1 MPTSEQTN
9 EQSLQDPGDQVRRRV
24 RGVDAVREAL
34 TAGEP
39 VRLLVAA
46 GDAGDA
52 AEELLDWAV
61 RRESA
66 GESLGVR
73 RVGRRELRRMAG
85 PGEPVDV
92 IALVGPDPRA
102 TLSETFRRP
111 GAVWLLAGPSY
122 PGNAGLATR
131 AAEVSGAAGVCID
144 ADFDRAAR
152 RACLRASMRSDRM
165 MPVHFTAWP
174 AALDEAG
181 RVGRRVVAIE
191 DVGDR
196 LPWEVDLCEPAL
208 LVVGGESEGV
218 PAALLERA
226 DAIVRLPTAGF
237 VSSYN
242 LQAAMAAVMSE
253 LLRQGHVAP
262 ARSQVKR

>member
-1 MPTSEQTN
+1 MSKSEA
-9 EQSLQDPGDQVRRRV
+9 EQRDPSSQVRRRI
-24 RGVDAVREAL
+24 RGADAVGEAL
-34 TAGEP
+34 AAGEP
-39 VRLLVAA
+39 VRMLVAA
-46 GDAGDA
+46 SDAGEVLDTLLEL
-52 AEELLDWAV
+52 AE
-61 RRESA
+61 RSGSA
-66 GESLGVR
+66 TGSLGVR
-73 RVGRRELRRMAG
+73 RVGRRELRRMGG

-102 TLSETFRRP
+102 SLSETFDRP

-131 AAEVSGAAGVCID
+131 AAEVSGASGVCID

-152 RACLRASMRSDRM
+152 RACLRASMRSDRV

-174 AALDEAG
+174 AAIDEA
-181 RVGRRVVAIE
+181 RRAGRRVVAIE

-196 LPWEVDLCEPAL
+196 LPWEVDLCAPVL
-208 LVVGGESEGV
+208 LVVGGEAEGV
-218 PAALLERA
+218 PPELLAQA

-253 LLRQGHVAP
+253 LLRQGHVAQAP
-262 ARSQVKR
+262 CQPKR